1 MIDIYCERIGP
12 GLWAEP
18 FNALTNLAFFAA
30 ALGSWRLIQH
40 SPHRSYGMGVL
51 VALVASIGIG
61 SALFHTFATKWAQFL
76 DVLPI
81 LLFQVCFIGLY
92 SRRIISLNQWIVG
105 VFLCAFLAATLWGRQ
120 FPGVLNGSLPYAP
133 GFGQAT
139 TIGADWPRCLSR
151 RLSQARTIRY
161 GCCFGRLSDRSF
173 LQEYRRGRVR
183 VFPSR
188 HPLPLAPLEWRG
200 HLPINE
206 RIGAQLG

>member
-133 GFGQAT
+133 GFLVL
-139 TIGADWPRCLSR
+139 IGLGVYHAVSRKRERFAMAAASGVFLIGVFFRSIDAVVCECFPVGTHFLWHLSNGVVIY
-151 RLSQARTIRY
+151 LSM
-161 GCCFGRLSDRSF
+161 
-173 LQEYRRGRVR
+173 RGLV
-183 VFPSR
+183 
-188 HPLPLAPLEWRG
+188 LNWAE
-200 HLPINE
+200 
-206 RIGAQLG
+206 Q